1 MIAVPASTPS
11 RSERPLFVAAALAA
25 ALIIFAGFSRSFYLK
40 GFFDAPPLSN
50 LLLVHGVIMTL
61 WIALFLTQIG
71 LAAAGKVRVHRTLG
85 TAGAVVALLVLVGG
99 IAVAID
105 AGRRGFTPAP
115 EVTPLAFMAIPLID
129 ALVFAVLVSAGL
141 WFRSRRDIHKRLML
155 LATLAILTPG
165 VARLPIDAIKQGG
178 LPAFFAVTLFC
189 VIVVVLFDT
198 IRNRRLH
205 PAFGWGA
212 ALIIVSVPLRIALA
226 QTAAW
231 SGFAGWLIR

>member
-141 WFRSRRDIHKRLML
+141 WFRSRRDITS
-155 LATLAILTPG
+155 A
-165 VARLPIDAIKQGG
+165 
-178 LPAFFAVTLFC
+178 
-189 VIVVVLFDT
+189 
-198 IRNRRLH
+198 
-205 PAFGWGA
+205 
-212 ALIIVSVPLRIALA
+212 
-226 QTAAW
+226 
-231 SGFAGWLIR
+231 

>member
-1 MIAVPASTPS
+1 
-11 RSERPLFVAAALAA
+11 
-25 ALIIFAGFSRSFYLK
+25 
-40 GFFDAPPLSN
+40 
-50 LLLVHGVIMTL
+50 
-61 WIALFLTQIG
+61 
-71 LAAAGKVRVHRTLG
+71 
-85 TAGAVVALLVLVGG
+85 
-99 IAVAID
+99 
-105 AGRRGFTPAP
+105 
-115 EVTPLAFMAIPLID
+115 
-129 ALVFAVLVSAGL
+129 
-141 WFRSRRDIHKRLML
+141 ML